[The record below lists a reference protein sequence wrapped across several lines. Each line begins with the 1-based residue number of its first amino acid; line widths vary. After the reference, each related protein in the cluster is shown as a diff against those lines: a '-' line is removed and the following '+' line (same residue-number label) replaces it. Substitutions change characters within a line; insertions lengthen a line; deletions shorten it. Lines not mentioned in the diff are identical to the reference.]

1 MITKED
7 IQQMKEKI
15 WKARTTLH
23 DILDDLKDMEKKL
36 EKEDNDTTQMDERR
50 I

>member
-1 MITKED
+1 MFTKQD

-15 WKARTTLH
+15 WKTRIYLH
-23 DILDDLKDMEKKL
+23 NILDDLKVMEKKL
-36 EKEDNDTTQMDERR
+36 EKEDNDTTPMDERR